1 MDYRLER
8 TARNESL
15 FREGNERLERLQKA
29 AAAESLDPP
38 TNFHCECGEESCTEW
53 VSMRLSEY
61 EAVRSQDDRFAVV
74 PGHETPELECIV
86 ERNAGFIIVDKV
98 PEAEKLVADDP
109 RGAPSH

>member
-1 MDYRLER
+1 MDHRLELIG
-8 TARNESL
+8 RNEGL
-15 FREGNERLERLQKA
+15 FREGNERLQRLRKA
-29 AAAESLDPP
+29 AEPRDPL
-38 TNFHCECGEESCTEW
+38 TKFHCECGEESCTEW

-74 PGHETPELECIV
+74 PGHETPELECVV
-86 ERNAGFIIVDKV
+86 ERNAGFFVVDKV